1 MEGSFL
7 TSISFY
13 EKMGGRGGFKMEAK
27 RIVLER
33 NVAMKT
39 RDGVTLM
46 ADIYRPEEGKY
57 PVLLTRLPYSK
68 EYGLN
73 FMRAEILAEAGYVVI
88 VQDVRG
94 RYSSAGKFVPYV
106 AEANDGFDT
115 IQWAANLPY
124 ASGVVGMF
132 GLSYYGY
139 TQMLAAIS
147 GAPELKAIAPVMAQ
161 NSMTDVFNDHNGA
174 LELGM
179 WETWNLESMLPNL
192 IVREGEISKHKER
205 LQGILNDLDNI
216 NSWYDFK
223 PYVEWPPI
231 VKTGAMSYFSDLMKL
246 PSEDA
251 HWEKLTVRDNYE
263 KVNVPGL
270 HIAGWYDCF
279 LDKTIANFENG
290 HKRGL
295 GDRLIIGP
303 WTHANFTQY
312 IGERDF
318 SSAANKFSGPNMHK
332 IHLEWFDH
340 HLKGADMTEQEAVL
354 YFAMGANEWRS
365 AINWP
370 LPNTRYTP
378 FYFESE
384 GSANT
389 RNGDGRLSTRLPE
402 GDGKPDFYTYNPE
415 NPIPSNGGGTLH
427 KGLQVDGPKNQA
439 ALELRED
446 ILCYTSLPLEE
457 EMEVTGPVSVEL
469 YAKTDAVN
477 TDFTAKLVDV
487 APDGTAFN
495 LADGIIRAS
504 SVYENGVAQNIL
516 KYTIDLWA
524 VSNVFLKGHMI
535 RVEISSSNFPRFDPN
550 PNTGGSFIDTTAS
563 VPAHQ
568 TILHDAA
575 HPSCII
581 LPIIR

>member
-1 MEGSFL
+1 MES
-7 TSISFY
+7 
-13 EKMGGRGGFKMEAK
+13 R

-33 NVAMKT
+33 NVAMET

-46 ADIYRPEEGKY
+46 ADIYRPEKGTY

-94 RYSSAGKFVPYV
+94 RYSSSGKFVPYV
-106 AEANDGFDT
+106 AEESDGFDT
-115 IQWAANLPY
+115 IKWAANLPY
-124 ASGVVGMF
+124 ANGVVGMF

-179 WETWNLESMLPNL
+179 WETWNLESMLPNM
-192 IVREGEISKHKER
+192 IAREESSKRSER
-205 LQGILNDLDNI
+205 LQDVLRDLDDI
-216 NSWYDFK
+216 DSWYDFK

-231 VKTGAMSYFSDLMKL
+231 VRTGAMNYFSELLSLRPD
-246 PSEDA
+246 DA
-251 HWEKLTVRDNYE
+251 HWRGITVRDHYAR
-263 KVNVPGL
+263 VNVPGL

-279 LDKTIANFENG
+279 LDKTIANFKNG
-290 HKRGL
+290 HERGL
-295 GDRLIIGP
+295 GDKLIIGP

-312 IGERDF
+312 IGNRDF
-318 SSAANKFSGPNMHK
+318 GSAANKFSGPSMHK
-332 IHLEWFDH
+332 LHLAWFDH
-340 HLKGADMTEQEAVL
+340 HLKGRDEAPRPAVE

-365 AINWP
+365 AKNWP
-370 LPNTRYTP
+370 LENTHFTP
-378 FYFESE
+378 FYLASE

-389 RNGDGRLSTRLPE
+389 RNGYGRLHTKLPE
-402 GDGKPDFYTYNPE
+402 GNQTQDFYTYNPE
-415 NPIPSNGGGTLH
+415 NPVPSNGGGTLH
-427 KGLQVDGPKNQA
+427 KGLQVDGPKDQA

-446 ILCYTSLPLEE
+446 VLCYTSAPVEEPL
-457 EMEVTGPVSVEL
+457 EVTGPIVVEL

-495 LADGIIRAS
+495 LTDGIIRAS
-504 SVYENGVAQNIL
+504 SVHQNDVANHIL

-524 VSNVFLKGHMI
+524 VSNVFLPGHQI

-550 PNTGGSFIDTTAS
+550 PNTGGSFIDTATS
-563 VPAHQ
+563 IPANQ
-568 TILHDAA
+568 VIFHDAE
-575 HPSCII
+575 HPSCVI
-581 LPIIR
+581 LPIIKK